1 MKSFCRAAIVIAI
14 FFGLALPLSAQGRS
28 KPAGDTAKSAS
39 DTIRVGIETSE
50 IFTTTRV
57 QSFSGNWRLTFQLG
71 SQSPK
76 DIGTVLASATTPIAT
91 VSELLVEGEDASL
104 MLVPKGIVARLS
116 TEKDLDKGYKTIVI
130 EGGDLLSLE
139 IPGHPPTILQGKVE
153 ISNNGNSMTI
163 VNTVGMHQFIVSC
176 VSKMLFSNEPEV
188 IKAMVIVVRTRL
200 RHLKENAAHPDTDYD
215 VCDTDHCLPFS
226 GCGYNRELV
235 DILTTMTGN
244 LSLTY
249 KGKIIMPRF
258 HHTCGGRISSA
269 KDIYG
274 VDNEPYHP
282 AHDDIFENK
291 GSENCFHSPGFH
303 WTIEL
308 QKFDIL
314 DFLSVAYAAGADRIY
329 ASWEP
334 EKIDANG
341 RIFQVLLRGRKPK
354 TVSGI
359 DFLEKLQSHFGPNS
373 VKSMKFNMDVL
384 KRTIIFR
391 GMGSGDGVGLCLYGA
406 DGLAK
411 KSIKYDQI
419 LQFYYPG
426 TELK

>member
-1 MKSFCRAAIVIAI
+1 MKSFCRIAIVIAV
-14 FFGLALPLSAQGRS
+14 FFGLTLPLSAQARS
-28 KPAGDTAKSAS
+28 KPAGDITKSAT
-39 DTIRVGIETSE
+39 DTIRVGLDTSE
-50 IFTTTRV
+50 IFSTIRV
-57 QSFSGNWRLTFQLG
+57 QSFSGNWRLTFMPG
-71 SQSPK
+71 NQSPK
-76 DIGTVLASATTPIAT
+76 TIGSVLASATTPIAT

-116 TEKDLDKGYKTIVI
+116 TEKDLEKGYKAVVI
-130 EGGDLLSLE
+130 EGGELLSIE
-139 IPGHPPTILQGKVE
+139 IPGHPPTILQGRIE
-153 ISNNGNSMTI
+153 IGNNGNSLTL
-163 VNTVGMHQFIVSC
+163 VNTVKMHQFIVSC
-176 VSKMLFSNEPEV
+176 VSKMLLSNEPEV

-200 RHLKENAAHPDTDYD
+200 QYLKEHAAHPDTDYE
-215 VCDTDHCLPFS
+215 VCDTDHCLPFA

-244 LSLTY
+244 ISLMH
-249 KGKIIMPRF
+249 KGKLILPRF

-269 KDIYG
+269 KDVYG
-274 VDNEPYHP
+274 ADGEPYHP
-282 AHDDIFENK
+282 AHDDVFEGK

-354 TVSGI
+354 SVSGI
-359 DFLEKLQSHFGPNS
+359 DFLQKLQSHFGPNS
-373 VKSMKFNMDVL
+373 IKSMKFNMDVL
-384 KRTIIFR
+384 KRTIVFR
-391 GMGSGDGVGLCLYGA
+391 GMGNGDGVGMCLSGA

-411 KSIKYDQI
+411 KSVKYDEI
-419 LQFYYPG
+419 LRFYYPG

>member
-14 FFGLALPLSAQGRS
+14 FFGLTLPLSAQNRS
-28 KPAGDTAKSAS
+28 KPADNTTKSAS
-39 DTIRVGIETSE
+39 DTIRVGLETSE
-50 IFTTTRV
+50 VFATIRV
-57 QSFSGNWRLTFQLG
+57 QSFSGNWRLTFQPG
-71 SQSPK
+71 NQAAK
-76 DIGTVLASATTPIAT
+76 NIGTLLASATTPVAT

-116 TEKDLDKGYKTIVI
+116 TEKDLEKGYKTVVI
-130 EGGDLLSLE
+130 EGGELLSIE
-139 IPGHPPTILQGKVE
+139 IPGHPPTILQGRVE
-153 ISNNGNSMTI
+153 IGNNGNSLTL
-163 VNTVGMHQFIVSC
+163 VNTVNMHQFIVSC
-176 VSKMLFSNEPEV
+176 VSKMLLSNEPEV

-200 RHLKENAAHPDTDYD
+200 RHLKEHATHSDTDYEI
-215 VCDTDHCLPFS
+215 CDTDHCLSFS

-244 LSLTY
+244 QSLHY
-249 KGKIIMPRF
+249 KGRLIMPRF

-269 KDIYG
+269 KDVY
-274 VDNEPYHP
+274 DTDDEPYHP
-282 AHDDIFENK
+282 AHDDIFEGK

-314 DFLSVAYAAGADRIY
+314 DFLSLAYAAGAERIY

-341 RIFQVLLRGRKPK
+341 RIFRVLLRGRKPK

-359 DFLEKLQSHFGPNS
+359 DFLQKLQSHFGPNS
-373 VKSMKFNMDVL
+373 VKSMKFNMDIL

-391 GMGSGDGVGLCLYGA
+391 GMGNGDGVGMCLYGA

-411 KSIKYDQI
+411 KSVKSDQI
-419 LQFYYPG
+419 LRFYYPG

>member
-50 IFTTTRV
+50 IFTTIRV
-57 QSFSGNWRLTFQLG
+57 QSFSGNWRLTFQPG

-130 EGGDLLSLE
+130 EGGELLSLE

-215 VCDTDHCLPFS
+215 ICDTDHCLPFS